1 MARILIVD
9 DDKDLL
15 YLMGE
20 YLESV
25 GLEYDMAVSAE
36 QARHRLKSFGYDMVV
51 SDFNMPGE
59 SGLDLLRYVSSMYPE
74 TPFVLMTGCYDLRI
88 KRESMRMGVHAYIQK
103 PFYMN
108 KFSQTIINLMR
119 RDYQEQ
125 VPAA

>member
-15 YLMGE
+15 HLMGE

-36 QARHRLKSFGYDMVV
+36 QARNRLKCSRYDVVV
-51 SDFNMPGE
+51 SDFNMPGD
-59 SGLDLLRYVSSMYPE
+59 SGLDLFRYVSSMYPE
-74 TPFVLMTGCYDLRI
+74 TPFVLITGCDDLRI
-88 KRESMRMGVHAYIQK
+88 KRESMRMGVQAYIEK
-103 PFYMN
+103 PFYFN
-108 KFSQTIINLMR
+108 ELLKTIINLMR
-119 RDYQEQ
+119 RDDQKK